1 MVESLARFFSQGGM
15 FMWLILVILAAAL
28 AVVIERVIFYYIIC
42 KNDTADMVANVAR
55 ALNQDKPDE
64 ALSLVTRKKTP
75 LNVILAAA
83 LTCFKDNFSYTDI
96 KQGVEEVAI
105 KEIPKFSQR
114 LNYLAMFANIATL
127 AGLLGTIFGLQQSFS
142 SLGLAEAAKKATML
156 ASGISQAMN
165 TTAFG
170 LMVAIPCM
178 IAFSVLSNK
187 QARLTEDADEAAVK
201 ILNYMEKNLKNKHPT
216 FNNQLPTLK

>member
-1 MVESLARFFSQGGM
+1 MVETVARFFSQGGA
-15 FMWLILVILAAAL
+15 FMWLILIILAAAV
-28 AVVIERVIFYYIIC
+28 AVIIERVIFYFVIC
-42 KNDTADMVANVAR
+42 KNDSGEIVAGAAR

-64 ALSLVTRKKTP
+64 AISVVSVKRAP
-75 LNVILAAA
+75 LNVILTTAIQR
-83 LTCFKDNFSYTDI
+83 FKDKFAYNDI
-96 KQGVEEVAI
+96 KQGVDEVAI
-105 KEIPKFSQR
+105 KEIPKFSKR

-127 AGLLGTIFGLQQSFS
+127 SGLLGTIFGLQKSFS
-142 SLGLAEAAKKATML
+142 SLGLAEAAKRADIM

-187 QARLTEDADEAAVK
+187 QAKLTEDADEAAVK
-201 ILNYMEKNLKNKHPT
+201 ILNYMENKLK
-216 FNNQLPTLK
+216 

>member
-1 MVESLARFFSQGGM
+1 MIESLARFFSQGGI
-15 FMWLILVILAAAL
+15 FMWLILVILAAAM
-28 AVVIERVIFYYIIC
+28 AVIIERVIFYFFIC
-42 KNDTADMVANVAR
+42 RNNSAEMVAGVAR
-55 ALNQDKPDE
+55 ALNQDKSDE
-64 ALSLVTRKKTP
+64 ALSLVSRKKAP
-75 LNVILAAA
+75 LNVILATAI
-83 LTCFKDNFSYTDI
+83 TRFKDNFSYTDI
-96 KQGVEEVAI
+96 KQGVDEVAI
-105 KEIPKFSQR
+105 KEIPKFPKR

-187 QARLTEDADEAAVK
+187 QAHLTEDLDEAVVK
-201 ILNYMEKNLKNKHPT
+201 ILNYMENKLKPQSH
-216 FNNQLPTLK
+216 